1 MIPETSTQAVPE
13 PPRSQSLWYAVQVG
27 LPVRMAYTVD
37 ETSLYSGLSV
47 KQLRAAM
54 KAGELDFT
62 KPRGTVRGARIPVAA
77 MDRYMDCSQPDGC
90 SA

>member
-1 MIPETSTQAVPE
+1 MDSTTQKIAPE
-13 PPRSQSLWYAVQVG
+13 PVASHSLWYALEAG
-27 LPVRMAYTVD
+27 LPMRMAYTVD
-37 ETSLYSGLSV
+37 ETALYSGLSV
-47 KQLRAAM
+47 NQLRAAM
-54 KAGELDFT
+54 KAGELDFI